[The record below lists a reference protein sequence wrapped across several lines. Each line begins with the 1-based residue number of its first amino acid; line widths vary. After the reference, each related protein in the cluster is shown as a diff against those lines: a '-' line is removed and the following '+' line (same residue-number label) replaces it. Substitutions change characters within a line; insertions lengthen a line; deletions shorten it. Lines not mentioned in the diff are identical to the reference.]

1 MPRFNLFNRS
11 KGGVQGGV
19 KGGVKSGVKS
29 VPRISAF
36 TLSKE
41 AFIHMFVR
49 EHANCTLRPC
59 EQPTDDAVSPAYADL
74 PPYTAVESK
83 KAEAVT
89 EFALRTARAKHQ
101 FSKDRAQ
108 MWQELIARVA
118 KEIFDDLE
126 LLQQSATT
134 NGWEAA
140 VKRTGALLADKPFGE
155 ENLIE
160 EVEAIMRYLETMR
173 YGASKE

>member
-1 MPRFNLFNRS
+1 MARFNLFNRS
-11 KGGVQGGV
+11 KSGFKGGV
-19 KGGVKSGVKS
+19 KGGVKS
-29 VPRISAF
+29 VPRLSAF
-36 TLSKE
+36 ALSKE

-49 EHANCTLRPC
+49 EHANCALRPR
-59 EQPTDDAVSPAYADL
+59 EQLDADSVPPAYAEL
-74 PPYTAVESK
+74 PAYAAVESK
-83 KAEAVT
+83 KAEVAT
-89 EFALRTARAKHQ
+89 AFALCTARAKHQ

-140 VKRTGALLADKPFGE
+140 VERTGALLADKPFGE

>member
-1 MPRFNLFNRS
+1 MARLNLFNRS
-11 KGGVQGGV
+11 KSGFKGGV
-19 KGGVKSGVKS
+19 KGGVKSA
-29 VPRISAF
+29 PRLSPFA
-36 TLSKE
+36 LSKE

-49 EHANCTLRPC
+49 EHANCALRPR
-59 EQPTDDAVSPAYADL
+59 EQPTDDAVPPAYADL
-74 PPYTAVESK
+74 PAYAAVESK
-83 KAEAVT
+83 KAEVVT

-134 NGWEAA
+134 HGWEAA
-140 VKRTGALLADKPFGE
+140 VEQTGALLADKPFGE

-160 EVEAIMRYLETMR
+160 EVEAIVRYLETMR